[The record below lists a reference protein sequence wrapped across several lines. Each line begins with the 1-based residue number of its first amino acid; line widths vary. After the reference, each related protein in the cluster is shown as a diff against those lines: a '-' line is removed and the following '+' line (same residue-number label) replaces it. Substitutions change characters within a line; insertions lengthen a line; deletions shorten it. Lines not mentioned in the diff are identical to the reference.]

1 MVEHEVDS
9 TGCLKIDATHI
20 YESDL
25 LLRQVQWWSFR
36 TRPVK
41 NAPLELESL
50 DPCFFYC
57 YYISFQDMQSLF
69 EFLVSVI
76 NNYHINRLHL
86 FGDRF
91 EWFCLQI
98 SSDTKY
104 FFLSCPRHCDQSLIV
119 VIVYYF
125 QNFNKKEHNI
135 IIRRAIKSQI
145 GPIYIETPYSTSR
158 CGSDNFSRETVSHQE
173 PLSLCLRYPN
183 LCLSLSLSFSLSLS
197 LSLSLSIYIYIYIY
211 MHKYMSIF
219 CVTTYLR
226 HYLYIYIYIYFI

>member
-9 TGCLKIDATHI
+9 TGCLKIDATHK

-57 YYISFQDMQSLF
+57 YYISFQDMQSFF

-104 FFLSCPRHCDQSLIV
+104 FFFSCPRHCDQSLIV

-173 PLSLCLRYPN
+173 PLSLCTVSK
-183 LCLSLSLSFSLSLS
+183 SLSLSFSFFLSLS
-197 LSLSLSIYIYIYIY
+197 LSLSLYIYIYIYICINICLY
-211 MHKYMSIF
+211 FASLLI
-219 CVTTYLR
+219 CVTT
-226 HYLYIYIYIYFI
+226 YIYIYIYFI